1 MKLGARP
8 LVDVEDVNDY
18 RYSTQFEYHTGDATE
33 FYVQLVDLDKNPT
46 QQGYFPSGLRY
57 CALAGATL
65 QVTFNNISDSKQF
78 VRYASQPF
86 SNDTSI
92 WKVTLLATDPL
103 QGTVSLK
110 CQLSE
115 NIGTEQD
122 PVTRTRTFNL
132 PAAVL
137 VQV

>member
-8 LVDVEDVNDY
+8 LIDVEGVNDY
-18 RYSTQFEYHTGDATE
+18 QISTQFEYHTGDATE
-33 FYVQLVDLDKNPT
+33 LYLQLVDLDKNPV
-46 QQGYFPSGLRY
+46 QHGYYLSGLRY
-57 CALAGATL
+57 CALAGSSL
-65 QVTFNNISDSKQF
+65 QVTFNNISDQKQF
-78 VRYASQPF
+78 VRYAEQPF
-86 SNDTSI
+86 PTDTSI
-92 WKVTLLATDPL
+92 WKITLLATDPL

-115 NIGTEQD
+115 NIGTVQD